1 MCSVCLEEVVTV
13 KVSCRVCKEI
23 LCGSCHDK
31 YPLQCPSCVQS
42 RGSKVAAKCS
52 ESDQLRQWFEARGL
66 SLSIHTFATQD
77 PMAFFEQVS
86 GQALRALQELE
97 VKEPDT
103 DTIIKALTGRFGL
116 AFLLAMRYE
125 GEITELGICS
135 QLAMVKHIL
144 LIIKSPHPGQS
155 YLAVWVER

>member
-1 MCSVCLEEVVTV
+1 MCSVCLEEVVPV

-23 LCGSCHDK
+23 MCGSCHDK
-31 YPLQCPSCVQS
+31 YPLQCPVCVQP

-52 ESDQLRQWFEARGL
+52 ENDQLCQWFEARGL
-66 SLSIHTFATQD
+66 SLSVNTFATQD
-77 PMAFFEQVS
+77 PVAFFEQIT

-135 QLAMVKHIL
+135 QLATVKHVL

-155 YLAVWVER
+155 YLAVWVQY

>member
-1 MCSVCLEEVVTV
+1 MCSVCLEEVVSV

-31 YPLQCPSCVQS
+31 YPLQCPACIQP
-42 RGSKVAAKCS
+42 RGNNVAAKCF
-52 ESDQLRQWFEARGL
+52 ENDQLCQWFEARGL
-66 SLSIHTFATQD
+66 SPSIHAFATQD
-77 PMAFFEQVS
+77 HMAFFEKVNS
-86 GQALRALQELE
+86 QALRALQELE

-135 QLAMVKHIL
+135 QLATVKHVL
-144 LIIKSPHPGQS
+144 MVIKSPHPGQS